1 MNSSLGYRIFISQN
15 MQFMVR
21 WKVAGELVRP
31 KNITHGSNSPFGVLN
46 AAFHSSP
53 SLIQRCS
60 PKNSVSLVSWSWDS
74 GYILQSRFVRVS
86 SFRLIVWSSS
96 LLGGNLSASF
106 SSNTLECRRYSS
118 GICSAVAIVVLLFTH
133 ALGQGIV
140 TFPFSQSIWGLKV
153 CSHG

>member
-1 MNSSLGYRIFISQN
+1 MGQSFPSFFLMKKKGAAYGDLDSR
-15 MQFMVR
+15 MY
-21 WKVAGELVRP
+21 
-31 KNITHGSNSPFGVLN
+31 PF
-46 AAFHSSP
+46 
-53 SLIQRCS
+53 QRCS

-140 TFPFSQSIWGLKV
+140 TFPFSQLIWGLKV